1 MAKILS
7 KIKNTMKKRYV
18 SLALIVA
25 TIVSCLTI
33 PKCALTARM
42 VRYNFAD
49 IDDYQIFDN
58 RPLLHADTVFHFA
71 KSDRKFV
78 FPDGIFDK
86 NAAATIDEFIEKNNT
101 VAFLVIKNDT
111 ILYEKYSNGY
121 NETNLVPSFSTAKSF
136 TSALIGFAI
145 QDGFIKSVTEP
156 VTNYLPEMKA
166 NGWDKVQIED
176 VLNMASGMAF
186 NESYIN
192 PLGEAAE
199 FYYGNDL
206 QNATKNLKLCR
217 EPATEFE
224 YVSGNTELLGLI
236 LEKVLRSTKYKNVTG
251 YLQAKIWSPLG
262 MEYDASWSTD
272 RPDGMEKTFC
282 CLNATARDFAKFGR
296 LYLNKGKWNGTQL
309 LPAAWVTESTTPT
322 TERGAWNG
330 YRHQFWLPSQNGD
343 FSTIGILGQYI
354 YVNPA
359 NKVIIVR
366 LGSKKGSVDNWAK
379 WFSTWSAKI

>member
-1 MAKILS
+1 
-7 KIKNTMKKRYV
+7 MKKRYL
-18 SLALIVA
+18 SLALIA
-25 TIVSCLTI
+25 ITTACCLTI

-49 IDDYQIFDN
+49 IQDYQIFDN
-58 RPLLHADTVFHFA
+58 RPLLHADTAFHFA
-71 KSDRKFV
+71 KSNAKLT

-86 NAAATIDEFIEKNNT
+86 NAAATMDEFIAKNNT

-111 ILYEKYSNGY
+111 ILYENYANGY
-121 NETNLVPSFSTAKSF
+121 TETNLVPSFSTAKSF

-145 QDGFIKSVTEP
+145 QDGFIKSAADP

-176 VLNMASGMAF
+176 VLNMTSGMAF

-192 PLGEAAE
+192 PLGDAAE

-206 QNATKNLKLCR
+206 QTATKNLKLCR
-217 EPATEFE
+217 TPATEFE

-236 LEKVLRSTKYKNVTG
+236 LEKVLRNTKYKNVTG

-296 LYLNKGKWNGTQL
+296 LYLNKGNWNGKQL
-309 LPAAWVTESTTPT
+309 LPAEWVATSTTPT
-322 TERGAWNG
+322 TERGAWDG
-330 YRHQFWLPSQNGD
+330 YRYQFWLPSQNGD

-354 YVNPA
+354 YVNPK
-359 NKVIIVR
+359 NNVIIVR
-366 LGSKKGSVDNWAK
+366 LGSKKGEIQNWAK
-379 WFSTWSAKI
+379 WFSTWSASL